1 MWISLRSRLLL
12 VALSISLSPLMTQ
25 AAGYK
30 AQVTEQEGIEIVRLS
45 DPAHNVEVSIV
56 PSIGNIAYSMKV
68 NGHEILYMPTR
79 SLVELKAHPGLGGVP
94 FLAPWANRID
104 GLSYWANG
112 KKYLLNEDLG
122 SLRLDGNR
130 LPIHGLVS
138 FSPLW
143 QIVGTKADRI
153 SASCTSRLEFWKHP
167 ELMAQFPFAH
177 TIEMT
182 YDLHDGNLLVETVLK
197 NLSADPMPVA
207 VGFHP
212 YFQLDDAPRDDW
224 HAHLAVREHLV
235 LNEKVTPTGEKRPM
249 DLPDPYPLA
258 GHQLDDGFVGLVRG
272 AGGDAEFWVKGKYQQ
287 ITVSYGPKYTVAVV
301 YAPPGKSFICFE
313 PMSALTNGFNLAH
326 DGLWDGLQSVPAG
339 GKWLGMFEIRPT
351 GF

>member
-1 MWISLRSRLLL
+1 MWFDRRAGVLLSMASI
-12 VALSISLSPLMTQ
+12 ALSLSMTQ
-25 AAGYK
+25 AADYK
-30 AQVTEQEGIEIVRLS
+30 AQIAEQEGIEIVRLS
-45 DPAHNVEVSIV
+45 DPTHHVEVSIV

-79 SLVELKAHPGLGGVP
+79 SLVELKAKPGLGGVP

-112 KKYLLNEDLG
+112 KKYLLNNDLG
-122 SLRLDGNR
+122 SLRLDGNG

-143 QIVGTKADRI
+143 RVAGTRADAN

-182 YDLHDGNLLVETVLK
+182 YKLHDGKLSVETLLK

-212 YFQLDDAPRDDW
+212 YFQLDDAPRDEW
-224 HAHLAVREHLV
+224 HAHLPVREHQV
-235 LNEKVTPTGEKRPM
+235 LNAKVTPTGEKRPM

-258 GHQLDDGFVGLVRG
+258 GHQLDDGFTGLIRG
-272 AGGDAEFWVKGKYQQ
+272 ADGNADFWVKGKNQQ
-287 ITVSYGPKYTVAVV
+287 ITVSYGPKYTVAVA

-313 PMSALTNGFNLAH
+313 PMSAVTNGFNLAH
-326 DGLWDGLQSVPAG
+326 DGLWNELQSVPPG
-339 GKWLGMFEIRPT
+339 GEWRGTFEIRPT